1 MRGRRGPSLIQ
12 EAAAKAEGE
21 DAQRS
26 LDDVVLSCR
35 DFRSG
40 RFLFFSGH
48 VQERDVWNRVVDQ
61 VSVR

>member
-40 RFLFFSGH
+40 RFLFFQGMFRSVTSGTAL
-48 VQERDVWNRVVDQ
+48 WIK
-61 VSVR
+61 